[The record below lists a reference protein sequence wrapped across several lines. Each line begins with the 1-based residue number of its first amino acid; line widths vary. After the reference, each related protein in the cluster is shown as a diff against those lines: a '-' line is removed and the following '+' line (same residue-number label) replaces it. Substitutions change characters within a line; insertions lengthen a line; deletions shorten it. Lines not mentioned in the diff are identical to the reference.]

1 MNGMYETKRL
11 FCLPR
16 RYFVLLLIAGCQ
28 ALGTSKADPGGL
40 AAVRNEPQ
48 KCLQI
53 YYDSVESDPKMTRF
67 GRLHALHL
75 DNLVGHFPKIQT
87 YIIPVAKYQSGD
99 IERCASSIY
108 LGTYYD
114 APIPESFL
122 LDFVQTTKHVAW
134 LGYNFWKLG
143 DQHMKDIWGLQF
155 KGLSTLDLNHRDS
168 KGRPGFY
175 KYYTY
180 KDETFEKYGEF
191 DRVDPA
197 KFNAAWEIP
206 LFSVTDPQSAQNV
219 LSWAKHSTHADDATP
234 WAIGARNK
242 WLFGDSPFS
251 FVTQTDRY
259 LIFCDVL
266 FDILDEK
273 PRRPTGKR
281 PALFRVEDVHPKVPL
296 WQLYRM
302 VEVLKKHDVP
312 FSITTIPIYSDPLG
326 NVEEE
331 LAERF
336 VPITRDRSM
345 RDFLDYARENRATF
359 IFHGVTHQYG
369 SQRNPFTGMTGD
381 DFEFWDRVKNR
392 PIEEDNVPF
401 ILNRVEDG
409 LKLFDLVGVRPLAWV
424 APHYQA
430 SPLAYTMFG
439 QLFTWSVG
447 RAIYFPYEKTQT
459 ERLPE
464 SLTMDQSGPAGS
476 KVRQH
481 YLADLK
487 VNYDTNQLPSG
498 QFYPYEIYGDAFRQR
513 IIPENAGN
521 VQEFMNEQV
530 FQTHTVDQLIAD
542 MRLARVIRDGWGS
555 FFIHPFCLDSTTNE
569 GIGAFPGD
577 VREVERLI
585 QASQD
590 LGYEF
595 LDLKSWMA
603 EHTEPLRPETI
614 EVH

>member
-1 MNGMYETKRL
+1 MNKSSVLNYLSQHYLL
-11 FCLPR
+11 F
-16 RYFVLLLIAGCQ
+16 LLIAGCQ
-28 ALGTSKADPGGL
+28 TLGTSSAAPGGL
-40 AAVRNEPQ
+40 AVARNASQ

-53 YYDSVESDPKMTRF
+53 YYDAVPSDPKMTRF

-87 YIIPVAKYQSGD
+87 YVIPLARYQAGD

-114 APIPESFL
+114 APIPETFL
-122 LDFVQTTKHVAW
+122 LDFVKTSKHVAW

-143 DQHMKDIWGLQF
+143 DQHVKDIWGIKF
-155 KGLSTLDLNHRDS
+155 KGLSTLDLTHRDD

-180 KDETFEKYGEF
+180 KQETFKKFGEF
-191 DRVDPA
+191 DRAEPTR
-197 KFNAAWEIP
+197 FNAAWEIP
-206 LFSVTDPQSAQNV
+206 IFSIVDAQSAKNV
-219 LSWAKHSTHADDATP
+219 LSWAKHSTHADDSTP
-234 WAIGARNK
+234 WAIAAHNK

-266 FDILDEK
+266 FDILDEL
-273 PRRPTGKR
+273 PRRGTGKR
-281 PALFRVEDVHPKVPL
+281 PALFRLEDVHPKVPL

-302 VEVLKKHDVP
+302 VDVLKKHNIP
-312 FSITTIPIYSDPLG
+312 FSMTTVPIYSDPLG
-326 NVEEE
+326 NVEEDLE
-331 LAERF
+331 ERF

-345 RDFLDYARENRATF
+345 RDFLDYARDNRATF
-359 IFHGVTHQYG
+359 IFHGVTHQLG

-381 DFEFWDRVKNR
+381 DFEFWNRVKNR
-392 PIEEDNVPF
+392 PIDQDNVPF
-401 ILNRVEDG
+401 ILNRLEDG
-409 LKLFDLVGVRPLAWV
+409 LKIFDLVGIRPLAWI

-430 SPLAYTMFG
+430 SPLSYVMFG

-447 RAIYFPYEKTQT
+447 RVIYFPYEKVQST
-459 ERLPE
+459 RLPE
-464 SLTMDQSGPAGS
+464 TLTMDQSGPAGHVER
-476 KVRQH
+476 KN

-487 VNYDTNQLPSG
+487 VTYDTNQLPSG

-530 FQTHTVDQLIAD
+530 LQTHTVDELIAD
-542 MRLARVIRDGWGS
+542 MRLTRVIRDAWGS
-555 FFIHPFCLDSTTNE
+555 FFIHPFCLDSSGNE
-569 GIGAFPGD
+569 GLGAFPGD

-585 QASQD
+585 QASKD

-614 EVH
+614 EVF